1 LKIGIVFE
9 LRFCVPARVL
19 ADGLV
24 AGVYRFNISFVSA
37 SGYHDDIIATRQAN
51 AAYGEYGIKV
61 RA

>member
-1 LKIGIVFE
+1 MKIGIVFE

-51 AAYGEYGIKV
+51 AAYGE
-61 RA
+61 